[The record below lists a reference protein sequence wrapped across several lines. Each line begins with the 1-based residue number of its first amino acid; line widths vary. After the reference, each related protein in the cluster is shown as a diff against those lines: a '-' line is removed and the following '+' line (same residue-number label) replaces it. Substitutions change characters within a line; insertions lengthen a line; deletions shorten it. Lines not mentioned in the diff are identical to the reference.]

1 MAEISVRKATEAD
14 LPALLALYGQP
25 DFNNGR
31 VTSLEVAQATLARM
45 ATYPDFAAYCVEVEG
60 EIVGTFSLMVIDNL
74 AHWGMASALVENV
87 VVANGHQ
94 GEGIGRAMIQQ
105 AFRLAE
111 AKGAYKVALSS
122 NIRST
127 RAHAFYESLGFEKY
141 GFSFRLEP
149 VPAEPALQPELIDGR
164 AS

>member
-1 MAEISVRKATEAD
+1 MMAGISVRKATEAD

-31 VTSLEVAQATLARM
+31 
-45 ATYPDFAAYCVEVEG
+45 
-60 EIVGTFSLMVIDNL
+60 L